1 MPGGAGAG
9 NRVGDMTM
17 AINAGRCLAHAGIAA
32 LVAALGLAGPAIS
45 EEPALEPEVQQP
57 PDTQPEEQ
65 PDEHPDE
72 TDEADAQDAAAPDA
86 SGPADDED
94 ASADDEDDDIGSVA
108 TIDDFVGVPL
118 ADDEHWAPDIVEDD
132 ADDAIPDEDLVD
144 PDGGDWEVMAF
155 RDESDEREIA
165 TEHDA
170 RDSHRTLDMPVV
182 GRSKRAP
189 ASAKAPGAARPA
201 AGEDDDVPY
210 STGGKPIR
218 VQGAPWQAQIYYP
231 GTAPQWAD
239 KIRQGTPVW
248 QLRHYCGGTLIA
260 PDWVLTAAHCI
271 DNDMVKAGYRV
282 RLGVDDISKDGG
294 ESFRIDRIVRHSQ
307 YDDKLL
313 PAKPNMYGNDI
324 ALVHIVADG
333 QLPPRDPAKVR
344 PIPLYQSK
352 VPAGAEVTATGW
364 GKTQDVA
371 EHVPSAVLMKV
382 DLRAMDTARC
392 SQLPGYGPQKIGG
405 NVICAANPGRSTCRG
420 DSGGP
425 IILTNGTPTVVG
437 IVSWG
442 KKRCSGDGQPGVYT
456 RVESYLPWIR
466 QAMALDATRSALP

>member
-1 MPGGAGAG
+1 MP
-9 NRVGDMTM
+9 TSLS
-17 AINAGRCLAHAGIAA
+17 RCLVLVGVAA
-32 LVAALGLAGPAIS
+32 LVAVFGLAVPVTAQ
-45 EEPALEPEVQQP
+45 EPELEPEPEIQQP
-57 PDTQPEEQ
+57 PEATPEEQ
-65 PDEHPDE
+65 ADDQDDDADVQRDEPPGAVDT
-72 TDEADAQDAAAPDA
+72 TDEDEGAGAP
-86 SGPADDED
+86 ED
-94 ASADDEDDDIGSVA
+94 DDDIGSLA
-108 TIDDFVGVPL
+108 TIDDYAGTPL
-118 ADDEHWAPDIVEDD
+118 ADDEIWAPDLADD
-132 ADDAIPDEDLVD
+132 PADDAIPADDLLDPED
-144 PDGGDWEVMAF
+144 GDWEVTAF
-155 RDESDEREIA
+155 QDESDEREIA

-170 RDSHRTLDMPVV
+170 RDSTRTLDMPVV
-182 GRSKRAP
+182 GRPKRTPAP
-189 ASAKAPGAARPA
+189 ATPGATRPA
-201 AGEDDDVPY
+201 AAPDEDVPY

-282 RLGVDDISKDGG
+282 RLGVDDISKEGG
-294 ESFRIDRIVRHSQ
+294 QSFRIDHIVRHSQ

-313 PAKPNMYGNDI
+313 PSRPNMYANDI

-333 QLPPRDPAKVR
+333 APQARDPEKIR
-344 PIPLYQSK
+344 PIPLYLSK

-364 GKTQDVA
+364 GKTQDVTQHA
-371 EHVPSAVLMKV
+371 PSAVLMKV
-382 DLRAMDTARC
+382 DLRAMDTGRC

-405 NVICAANPGRSTCRG
+405 NVICAAYPGRSTCRG

-425 IILTNGTPTVVG
+425 IILTNGAPTVVG

-456 RVESYLPWIR
+456 RVESFLPWIR
-466 QAMALDATRSALP
+466 QAMTLGPTRSALP